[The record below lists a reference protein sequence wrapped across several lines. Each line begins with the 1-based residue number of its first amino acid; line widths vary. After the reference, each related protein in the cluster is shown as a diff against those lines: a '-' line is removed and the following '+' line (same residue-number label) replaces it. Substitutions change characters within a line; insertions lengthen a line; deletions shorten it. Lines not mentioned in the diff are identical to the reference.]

1 MRLSP
6 LLFLCACSK
15 ASRVVDIEDLSMQSL
30 LPECCIGV
38 VSRSDRLLSSCMIV
52 EGEICS
58 AWMASSSSNLG
69 KSFEDLVFFFRV
81 CTDLELGCG
90 IGCIPVGLRNGITRG

>member
-1 MRLSP
+1 MTE
-6 LLFLCACSK
+6 LLDVPG
-15 ASRVVDIEDLSMQSL
+15 ASRVVDNEDLSMQSL
-30 LPECCIGV
+30 LPDGCIGV

-69 KSFEDLVFFFRV
+69 KSFEDLAFLFRV
-81 CTDLELGCG
+81 CTNLELGCG
-90 IGCIPVGLRNGITRG
+90 IGSIPVVLLNGITEG